1 MNPILEIEHG
11 QGYIAKIETHSF
23 VDGEGVRCS
32 VYVSGCPFQC
42 LDCYNK
48 AAQHFKYGEPF
59 TEKILQEIISYCEQS
74 YISGLSILG
83 GEPFCN
89 LDVTL
94 KLVQAFR
101 QRFGQTKTI
110 WVWTG
115 FQFEYLSQ
123 DKGLRFELLESM
135 DVLVDGM
142 FITQLYRP
150 NLPYKGSLNQ
160 RVIDVSTSL
169 QRQQLSEYICSGPST
184 SNSF

>member
-1 MNPILEIEHG
+1 MPILDIKRG

-32 VYVSGCPFQC
+32 VYVSGCPFNC
-42 LDCYNK
+42 LGCYNK
-48 AAQHFKYGEPF
+48 AAQTFTYGEKF
-59 TEKILQEIISYCEQS
+59 SSEILEEILDYCDHS

-89 LDVTL
+89 LDISL

-101 QRFGQTKTI
+101 QRFGYSKTI

-115 FQFEYLSQ
+115 FLYEYLAHDDEQ
-123 DKGLRFELLESM
+123 RYDMLHLIDF
-135 DVLVDGM
+135 LVDGL
-142 FITQLYRP
+142 FIQHLYQP

-160 RVIDVSTSL
+160 RIIDVQQSL
-169 QRQQLSEYICSGPST
+169 MSNKIIEYIVS
-184 SNSF
+184 